1 MKEPQHDVTLVNR
14 ESVQGKPFPCPL
26 CGMALPVALSQKQK
40 PYCVCNFCGIQIFF
54 RGKAGIRRLQQLL
67 KSKRPMRD
75 EIPAATIAL
84 SLYNRLE
91 DLKRQREGLEQKQG
105 IIFRDSNLDQA
116 IGAIDGE
123 IHTTELELK
132 RARKQAE
139 GKK

>member
-1 MKEPQHDVTLVNR
+1 MKNHQHNVTLENR
-14 ESVQGKPFPCPL
+14 ENVQGKPFPCPL
-26 CGMALPVALSQKQK
+26 CGMALPVELSQKQK

-67 KSKRPMRD
+67 ESKEPMRD
-75 EIPAATIAL
+75 EIPAATSAV

-91 DLKRQREGLEQKQG
+91 ELKRQREGLEQKQG
-105 IIFRDSNLDQA
+105 IFFRDNNLDHA
-116 IGAIDGE
+116 IAAIDGE

-139 GKK
+139 GRK